1 MKAFLQLFVQ
11 KIGENIQKTLQ
22 FPPFLIIQNPRI
34 VEILFYASKINKKH
48 ITVQCKW
55 LEPV

>member
-34 VEILFYASKINKKH
+34 VEILFYASKTNKKH
-48 ITVQCKW
+48 ITVKCKW